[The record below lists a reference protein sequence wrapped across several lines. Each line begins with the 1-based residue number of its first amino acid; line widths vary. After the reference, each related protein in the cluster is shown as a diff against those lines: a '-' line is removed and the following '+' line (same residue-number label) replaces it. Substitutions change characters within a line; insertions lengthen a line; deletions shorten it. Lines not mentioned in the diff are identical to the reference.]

1 MKKLIFKVDSD
12 VPMTLQNFLVGQ
24 KGVSKR
30 LLTKLKR
37 IESGITRNNQLIRS
51 IDMVYPGEIIVLRCP
66 DGDSLE
72 ANPELKVPVA
82 FENENLVVFDKP
94 SGMPVHPSIK
104 HQGDTLGNCF
114 AAMFPNLTFRPVNRL
129 DRDTSGLC
137 IVAKNAHAANRLQ
150 GSCQKIYYA
159 AVHGDT
165 PESGTIDA
173 PIARKTES
181 IILRCIRGDGQ
192 HAVTHF
198 KKINACQKYS
208 LEEIKL
214 ETGRTHQIRVHFS
227 HIGHPLAGD
236 DMYGGSLTDIS
247 RQALHCGAVTFNE
260 PVSGKKITV
269 RSELPLDISNLFKE
283 ENSMKKIASFQ
294 VDHTKFGV
302 GMYIS
307 RIDGDIITYDVRMV
321 KPNGGV
327 YISNPSLHTIEHLF
341 ATYARNSRFSDSII
355 YVGPMGCRTG
365 FYLLTRDSLS
375 HEDAITLV
383 KEAYKFISEFEG
395 EIPGNSEI
403 ECGNFREHDLESAR
417 RDVIPLLEKLDN
429 YTINMLDYSYH
440 FDKN

>member
-181 IILRCIRGDGQ
+181 IILRCIRGS
-192 HAVTHF
+192 
-198 KKINACQKYS
+198 CYS
-208 LEEIKL
+208 
-214 ETGRTHQIRVHFS
+214 F
-227 HIGHPLAGD
+227 
-236 DMYGGSLTDIS
+236 
-247 RQALHCGAVTFNE
+247 
-260 PVSGKKITV
+260 
-269 RSELPLDISNLFKE
+269 
-283 ENSMKKIASFQ
+283 
-294 VDHTKFGV
+294 
-302 GMYIS
+302 
-307 RIDGDIITYDVRMV
+307 
-321 KPNGGV
+321 
-327 YISNPSLHTIEHLF
+327 
-341 ATYARNSRFSDSII
+341 
-355 YVGPMGCRTG
+355 
-365 FYLLTRDSLS
+365 
-375 HEDAITLV
+375 
-383 KEAYKFISEFEG
+383 
-395 EIPGNSEI
+395 
-403 ECGNFREHDLESAR
+403 
-417 RDVIPLLEKLDN
+417 
-429 YTINMLDYSYH
+429 
-440 FDKN
+440 